1 MSLLAAVRHVIAMI
15 AFLATLFVGFALV
28 LDMGR
33 WTQEAVGFAMIFT
46 MLIGPVALAALALD
60 AAFFRTNLGF
70 LALNVNYSPLR
81 MRWLATA
88 VYAVLGIAPFV
99 CCRLGFIRPSSSWI
113 MYSPIWIAMLVH
125 RGIMAW
131 PASTRRTPP
140 HKDRSVARCRDI
152 PAFPPARGGHAG
164 YSYRGGIS

>member
-1 MSLLAAVRHVIAMI
+1 MSVLAAVRHIIAMI
-15 AFLATLFVGFALV
+15 AFLATLFVGLALV

-33 WTQEAVGFAMIFT
+33 WTPEAVGFAMIF
-46 MLIGPVALAALALD
+46 MIFIGPLALAALALD

-70 LALNVNYSPLR
+70 LALNMNYSLLR
-81 MRWLATA
+81 FRLLATA
-88 VYAVLGIAPFV
+88 VYAVLGIAPLV

-113 MYSPIWIAMLVH
+113 LHSPIWIALLVH

-140 HKDRSVARCRDI
+140 HKDRSVAR
-152 PAFPPARGGHAG
+152 
-164 YSYRGGIS
+164 